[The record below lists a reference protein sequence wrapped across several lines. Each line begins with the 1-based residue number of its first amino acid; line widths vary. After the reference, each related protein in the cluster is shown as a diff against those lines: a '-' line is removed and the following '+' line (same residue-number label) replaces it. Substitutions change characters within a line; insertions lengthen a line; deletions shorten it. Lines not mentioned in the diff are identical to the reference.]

1 MLNEMAR
8 KIQKPLSKEQ
18 KRLLIALLLG
28 DGTISSNYVFKLSH
42 STDQREYLEWK
53 VGLLNKLGI
62 KNNGIKEYTSS
73 CGYNKG
79 KGVLY
84 SQMSLH
90 STIKALRRSVY
101 IPKKTFTRN
110 LLNWLNEQG
119 LAIWFLDDGFI
130 NINESEQRHGSTQRN
145 IRISTCV
152 DKETCNMII
161 QYFKEVWN
169 IEFRPYVEK
178 SKLFSIATK
187 TNEDSNKFIEIVKP
201 YVEQVPSLL
210 YKIRDSL
217 TKKEFIAQQN
227 VVSEARDTQ
236 K

>member
-1 MLNEMAR
+1 MAR
-8 KIQKPLSKEQ
+8 KIQKSLSKEQ
-18 KRLLIALLLG
+18 KRLLIALLVG

-42 STDQREYLEWK
+42 SINQREYLEWK

-79 KGVLY
+79 KGVIY

-101 IPKKTFTRN
+101 IPKKTLTRN
-110 LLNWLNEQG
+110 LLNWLDEQG
-119 LAIWFLDDGFI
+119 LAIWLMDDGFI

-152 DKETCNMII
+152 DEETCSMII
-161 QYFKEVWN
+161 QYFKEKWD
-169 IEFRPYVEK
+169 IEFRPFLEK
-178 SKLFSIATK
+178 SKLYSIATR
-187 TNEDSNKFIEIVKP
+187 TNEDSDKFISIIKP

-217 TKKEFIAQQN
+217 TKEEFIAQQN
-227 VVSEARDTQ
+227 AVSKCETL
-236 K
+236 KNE

>member
-1 MLNEMAR
+1 MAR
-8 KIQKPLSKEQ
+8 KIQKSFSKEQ
-18 KRLLIALLLG
+18 KKLLIALLIG

-42 STDQREYLEWK
+42 SVEQREYLEWK
-53 VGLLNKLGI
+53 VQLLNKYGI
-62 KNNGIKEYTSS
+62 KNNGIKEYISS

-79 KGVLY
+79 KEVLY

-101 IPKKTFTRN
+101 TPKKSFTRN
-110 LLNWLNEQG
+110 LLNWLDEQG
-119 LAIWFLDDGFI
+119 LAIWFMDDGFI
-130 NINESEQRHGSTQRN
+130 NINESEQRHGSVQRN

-152 DKETCNMII
+152 DEETCTMII
-161 QYFKEVWN
+161 QYFKEKWG
-169 IEFRPYVEK
+169 IEFRPFLEK

-187 TNEDSNKFIEIVKP
+187 TNKDSDKFIEIIKP

-210 YKIRDSL
+210 YKIRTSF

-227 VVSEARDTQ
+227 AISKRETS
-236 K
+236 

>member
-1 MLNEMAR
+1 MER
-8 KIQKPLSKEQ
+8 KIQKSLSKEQ
-18 KRLLIALLLG
+18 KRLLVALLIG

-42 STDQREYLEWK
+42 SVDQREYLEWK
-53 VGLLNKLGI
+53 VELLNKLGI
-62 KNNGIKEYTSS
+62 KNNGIKEYISS
-73 CGYNKG
+73 CGYNTG

-84 SQMSLH
+84 SQMSVN

-110 LLNWLNEQG
+110 LLDWLDEQG
-119 LAIWFLDDGFI
+119 LAIWFMDDGFI
-130 NINESEQRHGSTQRN
+130 NINGSEQRHGSIQRN

-161 QYFKEVWN
+161 QYFKERWD
-169 IEFRPYVEK
+169 IEFRPFIEK
-178 SKLFSIATK
+178 SKLFSIATR
-187 TNEDSNKFIEIVKP
+187 TNEDSDRFIEIVKP

-210 YKIRDSL
+210 YKIRHNL

-227 VVSEARDTQ
+227 ADSKRETLRNE
-236 K
+236 